1 MTSSIDTPT
10 PKTTRRRRVSV
21 VVLAVAI
28 GAVGFFALR
37 RMMARPMF
45 TPGTVAVRIAAYG
58 GSFDARARDG
68 VWQVAD
74 GVTLRHDSFGVS
86 GGEEVVFVHGGPAYP
101 LRARPRGLEHIAVR
115 HRVHVYDQR
124 GCGGSTRPFTRAPD
138 GSFHEQLK
146 AVEGKLG
153 LAEQIADIERIR
165 HILGRERIVLVGH
178 SFGGL
183 VAALYAAEFPE
194 HVRALVLLAPAPLL
208 VMPTE
213 DDLFGRVRARLP
225 EGSRGAYDQYM
236 GRYFDFNRSMARTE
250 PELSRFFGEFRTFYG
265 LAAGMPASVNDGDA
279 GGFATL
285 ATYASLGQRHDWRAA
300 MARITAPTVV
310 VHGSGDFV
318 PEAETRAFASAI
330 PRARVVVG
338 EASHFVLEDAP
349 EAVMGA
355 LDDALGAARSQGRR
369 GSRRGGK

>member
-10 PKTTRRRRVSV
+10 PKTTRRRRVGV
-21 VVLAVAI
+21 VVLCVAVV
-28 GAVGFFALR
+28 GAAGVFALR
-37 RMMARPMF
+37 RMMERPMF
-45 TPGTVAVRIAAYG
+45 TPGTVAARIAAHG

-74 GVTLRHDSFGVS
+74 GVTLRHDSFGAS

-101 LRARPRGLEHIAVR
+101 LRARPRGLERIAAS

-138 GSFHEQLK
+138 GSFYEQLK
-146 AVEGKLG
+146 AVEARLG

-165 HILGRERIVLVGH
+165 RILGRERIVLVGH

-208 VMPTE
+208 VMPTD
-213 DDLFGRVRARLP
+213 DDLFERVRARLP
-225 EGSRGAYDQYM
+225 ERSRGAYDQYM
-236 GRYFDFNRSMARTE
+236 GRYFDFKRSMARSE
-250 PELSRFFGEFRTFYG
+250 PELSRSFGEFRTFYA
-265 LAAGMPASVNDGDA
+265 LATGMRASPNDGDA

-285 ATYASLGQRHDWRAA
+285 ATYASLGQRHDWRPA
-300 MARITAPTVV
+300 MGRIIAPTVV
-310 VHGSGDFV
+310 VHGGGDFV
-318 PEAETRAFASAI
+318 PEAEMRVFASTI
-330 PRARVVVG
+330 PRARVVVAEG
-338 EASHFVLEDAP
+338 ASHFVLEDAP
-349 EAVMGA
+349 EVVMGA
-355 LDDALGAARSQGRR
+355 LDDALGAARSQRR
-369 GSRRGGK
+369 